1 MLLNAAYD
9 TIPRTTTPHS
19 GYHFDGSDRRFFE
32 GWYWRLT
39 LPGRGQSFAVIY
51 SVEDPG
57 SQRPTSGV
65 GAQIMGPNDSYLLQ
79 YEEGTAGFW
88 ADPHE
93 LALGKV
99 FAASPGCAPAAA
111 PCPPERFEA
120 LVSEGFQVQGGRH
133 QGRIVSREAG
143 VVPGPAPSVASARW
157 DFQITPRLGWGSPGQ
172 RQLSTAGWLAA
183 VPIFEPHWQVLM
195 AHGSASG
202 WIEWGGERYAFQGVP
217 TYAEK
222 NWGGGFPSRWCWVQ
236 CNSFDGHPGTSVTA
250 VCARRGVRLVPGLEE
265 DVGLIGLHAAGDF
278 HEFVPNK
285 GDIEW
290 EVEPWGTWRI
300 HGENA
305 EHTALVEASCPL
317 EAGTVLRAPTAD
329 LGLAPFCRDSF
340 SGRVRVRMWRRGEE
354 GRAPPVVDCVSLEE
368 TGAVEVGGGPWWSG
382 WKARA
387 AMAGGVKALL
397 NLPVDVEG
405 LTGWLPGGLRPKGL

>member
-1 MLLNAAYD
+1 MPAPTSITQPLYSH
-9 TIPRTTTPHS
+9 PTP
-19 GYHFDGSDRRFFE
+19 FPPPPDRRFFE

-157 DFQITPRLGWGSPGQ
+157 DFQVTPRLGWGSPGQ

-217 TYAEK
+217 TYAGERLGIGRVA
-222 NWGGGFPSRWCWVQ
+222 GGGAGWC
-236 CNSFDGHPGTSVTA
+236 
-250 VCARRGVRLVPGLEE
+250 
-265 DVGLIGLHAAGDF
+265 
-278 HEFVPNK
+278 
-285 GDIEW
+285 
-290 EVEPWGTWRI
+290 
-300 HGENA
+300 
-305 EHTALVEASCPL
+305 CPQ
-317 EAGTVLRAPTAD
+317 E
-329 LGLAPFCRDSF
+329 
-340 SGRVRVRMWRRGEE
+340 
-354 GRAPPVVDCVSLEE
+354 
-368 TGAVEVGGGPWWSG
+368 VEVGWRSRMARPGAGCRSIESMSVQSSVCCSLPRPLSRALQHPIPRTTPCSPPAREELGG
-382 WKARA
+382 R
-387 AMAGGVKALL
+387 
-397 NLPVDVEG
+397 LPQPLVLGAVQQ
-405 LTGWLPGGLRPKGL
+405 L